1 MVYTPPVSRKRL
13 IRSLLTT
20 VPCYSNDTLLWL
32 WLWLWLWKAGYGP
45 PAVQRPP

>member
-32 WLWLWLWKAGYGP
+32 WKAGYGP